1 MARLPQ
7 PGSDNGTWGDVLN
20 DYLSESHNADG
31 TLKDIPQAKI
41 TNLSGT
47 LATKA
52 DVSSLAPVA
61 TSGSYA
67 DLTAKPTIP
76 TTPAQVGAEPVGL
89 STTTKTGLNASYMK
103 WSQTLA
109 PWFKKLQSSPST
121 AKIAII
127 GDSTRDN
134 SSSGSVFHTAVKSQ
148 MGSGQPLEGMSASN
162 VLNFGYNGQLIAQI
176 TSVQHLADLTT
187 ASPDIWEASFGTN
200 DLRAT
205 SLTENDMVTRLI
217 AGVNAIRTAIPGVP
231 GILTVPASWLTTDV
245 SANGYVVPN
254 SEAAAKSV
262 IMRAAYLRLVDQWPD
277 VIVKDDQEQV
287 FGIGSL
293 ATSPFMGDQI
303 HPNTSGY
310 AASVTRLVAIIGRS
324 VPTSQAL
331 IAAARA
337 SNPYDAWTVY
347 GRELEDTSYYSVIAE
362 ALIQNVVTTGATPY
376 VDFAYPGGQ
385 RANFKTGDII
395 ELPGGV
401 SFEVPTSFTAS
412 INGSTTRLQFNT
424 GIVPT
429 GSTAG
434 FMRVVRRNRAIAADV
449 YDVQK
454 DRTWRYRRIGRIH
467 TAGTQFMRI
476 RELTLGAADYSAQP
490 SSDEW
495 PLTNQIGDKVYID
508 GYPSNPITLTGTG
521 ITNQGLELGASAGIP
536 NASFAAYGGRMI
548 TIVGTHPDVTLG
560 YRTTTVSITV
570 STTSDRTIVANG
582 ATVTITLPDPTTVRR
597 DIRFTVKNINAA
609 SATVVSAGTSKT
621 IDGAASQTL
630 AQWATQNYMSDST
643 QWLIV

>member
-7 PGSDNGTWGDVLN
+7 PGSDNGTWGEVLN
-20 DYLSESHNADG
+20 EYLSQSHNADG
-31 TLKDIPQAKI
+31 TLRDISQAKI
-41 TNLSGT
+41 TNLPT
-47 LATKA
+47 DLAAKA
-52 DVSSLAPVA
+52 DISSLSDVA
-61 TSGSYA
+61 MSGSYT
-67 DLTAKPTIP
+67 DLSAKPTIP
-76 TTPAQVGAEPVGL
+76 TTPAQVGAEPAGL
-89 STTTKTGLNASYMK
+89 STATKTSLNATYAK

-109 PWFKKLQSSPST
+109 PWFKKLQASPST

-127 GDSTRDN
+127 GDSTRD
-134 SSSGSVFHTAVKSQ
+134 SASSGSVFHTAIKIQ
-148 MGSGQPLEGMSASN
+148 MGSGLPLEGMTASN
-162 VLNFGYNGQLIAQI
+162 VLNFGYNGQTISQI
-176 TSVQHLADLTT
+176 TSTQHLADLTT

-205 SLTENDMVTRLI
+205 ALTESDLVTRI
-217 AGVNAIRTAIPGVP
+217 TNGVNAIRAAIPGVP
-231 GILTVPASWLTTDV
+231 GILSIPASWLTTDV
-245 SANGYVVPN
+245 SANGYVTPN
-254 SEAAAKSV
+254 ADAAAKSI
-262 IMRAAYLRLVDQWPD
+262 IMRAAYLKVADQWPD

-310 AASVTRLVAIIGRS
+310 NASVTKLLAIIGRS
-324 VPTSQAL
+324 VPTAQAL
-331 IAAARA
+331 ITAARA
-337 SNPYDAWTVY
+337 TNPYDAWTIY
-347 GRELEDTSYYSVIAE
+347 GRELEDTAYYSVIAE
-362 ALIQNVVTTGATPY
+362 GGMQNILTTGSTPY
-376 VDFAYPGGQ
+376 VDFAYPAGQ

-401 SFEVPTSFTAS
+401 SFEIPTNFVAS
-412 INGSTTRLQFNT
+412 INGSTTRLQFTT

-429 GSTAG
+429 GATSG
-434 FMRVVRRNRAIAADV
+434 LMRIVRRNRAVAADV
-449 YDVQK
+449 YDVQR
-454 DRTWRYRRIGRIH
+454 DRTWRYRRTGRIH
-467 TAGTQFMRI
+467 TAGTQFIRI
-476 RELTLGAADYSAQP
+476 RELTLGAADYSSQP

-508 GYPSNPITLTGTG
+508 GYPSNPITLTGVG
-521 ITNQGLELGASAGIP
+521 ATNQGLELSASAGMP
-536 NASFAAYGGRMI
+536 NVSFSAYGGRMV

-560 YRTTTVSITV
+560 YRSVGASTTVV
-570 STTSDRTIVANG
+570 ATSDRTIIANG
-582 ATVTITLPDPTTVRR
+582 ATVTVTLPDPTTVRR

-630 AQWATQNYMSDST
+630 AQWAVQNYMSDST